1 MMVHLAAWQVS
12 DPFITAENQG
22 GTSCCQM
29 ALPILWDGVTQLS
42 TLQWVAQCLVPC
54 GCTRLWAV
62 VTDPNSA
69 LGCPAC
75 CNARAALLAKGC
87 AKAGGMGLCRKS
99 CLQSSFKEPAQNGA
113 LVLLPVLNVVP
124 LWLYGS
130 DPFVMFAWKPH
141 CTVHALGKKD
151 QISRVLPG
159 VPLSLLPALR
169 LLR

>member
-1 MMVHLAAWQVS
+1 M
-12 DPFITAENQG
+12 
-22 GTSCCQM
+22 
-29 ALPILWDGVTQLS
+29 
-42 TLQWVAQCLVPC
+42 
-54 GCTRLWAV
+54 
-62 VTDPNSA
+62 
-69 LGCPAC
+69 
-75 CNARAALLAKGC
+75 
-87 AKAGGMGLCRKS
+87 
-99 CLQSSFKEPAQNGA
+99 QSSFKEPAQNWA

-159 VPLSLLPALR
+159 VPLSLLPALC